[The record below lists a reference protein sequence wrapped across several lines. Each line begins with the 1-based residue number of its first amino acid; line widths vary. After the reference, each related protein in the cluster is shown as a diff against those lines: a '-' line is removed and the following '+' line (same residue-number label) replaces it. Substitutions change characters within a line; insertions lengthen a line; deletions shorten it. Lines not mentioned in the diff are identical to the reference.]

1 MYYIFIMQ
9 VFEAINNLMHITLG
23 FKLGNSDSC
32 PNKLFESIVLTKLH
46 KNIHLLLKLKCI
58 IIFYYVLMIQ

>member
-1 MYYIFIMQ
+1 MQ

-23 FKLGNSDSC
+23 FKLGNPNSC

-46 KNIHLLLKLKCI
+46 KNVYLLLKLKCI